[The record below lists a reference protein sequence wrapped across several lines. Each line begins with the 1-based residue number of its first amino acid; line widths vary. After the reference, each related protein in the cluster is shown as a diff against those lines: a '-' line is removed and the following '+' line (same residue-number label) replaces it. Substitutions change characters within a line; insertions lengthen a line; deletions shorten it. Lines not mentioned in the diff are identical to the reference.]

1 MGLISNGTTIFDA
14 GAMASGFGSS
24 MTLIKKIALSSAAG
38 SISFVNGASGVV
50 LDSTYK
56 EYVFFFHGIHPA
68 TDGVTF
74 SFQTSVN
81 TGSAYGIAT
90 TSTYFNSYHSE
101 GDAAAL
107 GYEAVADAAQSTG
120 EIPLIR
126 EEKLS
131 ADNDHHGVGYLHLFN
146 PASTTFVKNFISR
159 TQANHAAEYSMDSYI
174 AGYVNTTSAVDAI
187 RFKVNSGNIDA
198 GTITMYGI
206 A

>member
-1 MGLISNGTTIFDA
+1 VAIISNATTIADA
-14 GAMASGFGSS
+14 GAFSAGQGAMV
-24 MTLIKKIALSSAAG
+24 LIKTLTASS
-38 SISFVNGASGVV
+38 SSTLSFVDGASSVV
-50 LDSTYK
+50 LDDTYPIYK
-56 EYVFFFHGIHPA
+56 FVFNNIHPA
-68 TDGVTF
+68 NNGVTF
-74 SFQTSVN
+74 SFQTSIN
-81 TGSAYGIAT
+81 TGSAYGVHT
-90 TSTYFNSYHSE
+90 TSTYFNAYHNQ
-101 GDAAAL
+101 GDSGAAI
-107 GYEAVADAAQSTG
+107 GYETTSDVAQSTG